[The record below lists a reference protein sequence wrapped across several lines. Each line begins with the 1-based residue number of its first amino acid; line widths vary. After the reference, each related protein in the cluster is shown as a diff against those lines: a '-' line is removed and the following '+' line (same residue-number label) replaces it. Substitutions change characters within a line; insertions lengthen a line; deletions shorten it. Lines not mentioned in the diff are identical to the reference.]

1 MAALRDVD
9 RYTRLMLSMQP
20 RGRAWSR
27 APNSERGR
35 YFAGLA
41 AEFARIDAFLELI
54 LAERSPRTAFWLLP
68 EWEKSLGL
76 PDECTGQAET
86 IAERRAIAHA
96 RMIATGGQDP
106 AYFEEVAKALG
117 YDITITQY
125 RARWSGY
132 RRFGERYGDEDMQ
145 WTWKVTCT
153 TGTVRPR
160 RFGHAFMGEPFTT
173 WGNTPLVC
181 LIRRLAPAGTVVL
194 FD

>member
-1 MAALRDVD
+1 MSSRDAA
-9 RYTRLMLSMQP
+9 RYARLMLSLQP
-20 RGRAWSR
+20 PGRALSR
-27 APNSERGR
+27 DPDSERGR
-35 YFAGLA
+35 YFAA
-41 AEFARIDAFLELI
+41 MAVEFARIDDVFEQL
-54 LAERSPRTAFWLLP
+54 LAERSPRTAYWLLP
-68 EWEKSLGL
+68 EWETSLGL

-125 RARWSGY
+125 RARWFGY
-132 RRFGERYGDEDMQ
+132 RRCGEHYGGEDMQ

-153 TGTVRPR
+153 TGTIRPR
-160 RFGHAFMGEPFTT
+160 RFGQAFMGEPYST
-173 WGNTPLVC
+173 WGNYPLVC